1 MKGKTKISLGPVD
14 VAEAIQDW
22 LNKHFTEE
30 HQVKVLGWQAYKQD
44 YSIASDT
51 QTNVEFE
58 PAERIEEEQ
67 ILTFGVPDPVTVE
80 GGIHACAGVG
90 VIAVTDANKPWHRGG
105 A

>member
-58 PAERIEEEQ
+58 PAQRIEEEQ
-67 ILTFGVPDPVTVE
+67 ILTFGSPVPLSDDE
-80 GGIHACAGVG
+80 LARACGV
-90 VIAVTDANKPWHRGG
+90 VSSQVVRNDEKDI
-105 A
+105 